1 VSGPDEADDEIRHHI
16 LERADEL
23 VQQGLT
29 RREALREAERRF
41 GDIERIHREMRG
53 RRKFRASQ
61 LLHAVGA
68 DLRYALRGVRRNP
81 GFALALVS
89 TLALGIGAASSIFA
103 VVDALLFRP
112 LPYRDAE
119 RLVEM
124 NHAPLQKGGYT
135 PGTTSSRI
143 SGWRDAA
150 VEFADGWVAWSLGT
164 LVRTDGNAA
173 EELEIVAVTPG
184 ADTLLGIPLLIGRA
198 FSAEDARPGSPDV
211 VILGRGYY
219 ERLGGDPS
227 ILGRTLRLEHG
238 TVTVVGVFRG
248 GVRFPTWGGDS
259 DLWIPMR
266 DDFTAADRPLT
277 HIAGF
282 WARLRPGVNLVLAQ
296 QRADIHAARL
306 QEREPLEGGWDVELV
321 AVGANRMSAD
331 VARALWTISA
341 TVAAIFLIAWI
352 NGINLLLVRA
362 SARSREL
369 AVRTAIGGSR
379 LRILRQL
386 LMEGLVW
393 GVLGGT
399 AALVLAVVAV
409 RAIGAIMP
417 WVVLWSSPHALA
429 LETRTLVFTFGA
441 SLVVGTLLGLVPALL
456 VLRQGGLPTLARRP
470 SDDTADRRRIRSGLV
485 VAQVA
490 LSMTL
495 LAAAGLF
502 VKSFI
507 QLQTVDPGYDYERIA
522 LANIGLSPTRY
533 ANASARADF
542 FRRLDETLEALPGIE
557 AVTRIEGPRFRSG
570 FDLQAEGG
578 LAPPNQPYRVPSAL
592 VAPNYLDVMG
602 VELLAGRA
610 FETTDIDTDA
620 VIIDL
625 DLARF
630 LWSDGAVGRRFRL
643 GAEGDWMTVIGVV
656 RELRLMGRDQ
666 REGPYQILYPAS
678 PDRAG
683 GWVEVGVRAMG
694 DPRSVLRS
702 VRDAVR
708 GLDPEQTI
716 WRLRTGEEALA
727 EEEAEPRFVV
737 ILMCLLAGIAVAL
750 AAVGLYGVLAY
761 AVARRDRELAVRL
774 AVGADVRRLRR
785 MVLVEGLA
793 VASAGVAMGL
803 GGAVAAS
810 RAVERL
816 LYEVQPHDPLTL
828 ATTTVFFLAIAA
840 AASLV
845 PAQRAMRVNPAQT
858 LGRE

>member
-1 VSGPDEADDEIRHHI
+1 VSDPDEADDEIRHHI

-29 RREALREAERRF
+29 RGEALREAERRF
-41 GDIERIHREMRG
+41 GDIDRIHREMRG
-53 RRKFRASQ
+53 RRKFRASHV
-61 LLHAVGA
+61 LHAVGA

-103 VVDALLFRP
+103 VIDALLLRP

-119 RLVEM
+119 RFVEM
-124 NHAPLQKGGYT
+124 NHAALQRGGYT

-143 SGWRDAA
+143 TGWRDAGA
-150 VEFADGWVAWSLGT
+150 EFADGWVAWSLGT

-184 ADTLLGIPLLIGRA
+184 ADTLLGIPLLIGRPFA
-198 FSAEDARPGSPDV
+198 ADDTRPGSPDV

-227 ILGRTLRLEHG
+227 ILGSTLRLEHG

-248 GVRFPTWGGDS
+248 GVRFPTWGGDF

-282 WARLRPGVNLVLAQ
+282 WARLRPGVTLVLAQ
-296 QRADIHAARL
+296 QRADILAARL

-321 AVGANRMSAD
+321 PVGAYRMSAD
-331 VARALWTISA
+331 AARALWTISA
-341 TVAAIFLIAWI
+341 TVAAIFLIALI

-393 GVLGGT
+393 GVLGGA

-470 SDDTADRRRIRSGLV
+470 SDDTADRLRIRNGLV
-485 VAQVA
+485 VAQIA

-502 VKSFI
+502 VKSFVR
-507 QLQTVDPGYDYERIA
+507 LQTVDPGYDYERIA
-522 LANIGLSPTRY
+522 LANIQLSPTRY

-542 FRRLDETLEALPGIE
+542 FRRLEEMLEAQPGIE
-557 AVTRIEGPRFRSG
+557 AVTRMDRRGFRSG

-578 LAPPNQPYRVPSAL
+578 LAPPNQPYRVPSAS
-592 VAPNYLDVMG
+592 VAPDYLDVMG

-610 FETTDIDTDA
+610 FETTDIDTDE

-656 RELRLMGRDQ
+656 KELRLMGRDQ

-683 GWVEVGVRAMG
+683 GWVEVGVRATG

-708 GLDPEQTI
+708 ALDPEQTI
-716 WRLRTGEEALA
+716 WRLRTGEDALA

-737 ILMCLLAGIAVAL
+737 VLMCLLAGIAVAL

-774 AVGADVRRLRR
+774 AVGADARRLRR

-793 VASAGVAMGL
+793 VAIAGIALGL
-803 GGAVAAS
+803 VGAIAAS
-810 RAVERL
+810 GAVERL

-828 ATTTVFFLAIAA
+828 ATTTVSFLAIAA
-840 AASLV
+840 AASLL
-845 PAQRAMRVNPAQT
+845 PAQRAMRVDPAQT